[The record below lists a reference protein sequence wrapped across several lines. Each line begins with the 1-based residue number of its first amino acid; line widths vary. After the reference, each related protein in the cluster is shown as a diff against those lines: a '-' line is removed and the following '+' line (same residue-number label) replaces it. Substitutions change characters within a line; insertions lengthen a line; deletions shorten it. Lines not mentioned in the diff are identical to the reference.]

1 MSEWFYSPAPGRQE
15 GPLDDQQLARLQL
28 DGTLRPET
36 LVWREGMPAWLP
48 WGEVMHA
55 VAMENASLAE
65 ALANR
70 PQAGRVE
77 PTFATATAHDLGMTD
92 MGMGEDRAL
101 DGPLP
106 TLAATDSP
114 YAPPQARVDETG
126 SDVVRGG
133 RVVYAGFWRRFAA
146 YCIDYIITTTMSY
159 TLMIPLVLFLGI
171 GSMGMGSDN
180 PFASAGGIVMLGVT
194 YLLMILSPVL
204 YFAWMHS
211 SRLQASLGKMA
222 VGIKVTR
229 SNGERIGFWRAF
241 GRVFAHILSA
251 LIAFIGYIMAGFTE
265 RKQALHDMVC
275 DTLVVDKWA
284 YTEHPEWQKDK
295 LDVVTLVILCLV
307 GLFALGM
314 LALLVFAGIAGS
326 LGNCRPGA
334 ARAVA
339 AGRPR
344 ETPAA
349 LPCVQVPAPSHPS
362 AGPPA

>member
-15 GPLDDQQLARLQL
+15 GPLGDQQLARLQL

-36 LVWREGMPAWLP
+36 LVWREGMPAWRP

-55 VAMENASLAE
+55 AAMENASLAE
-65 ALANR
+65 ALADR

-77 PTFATATAHDLGMTD
+77 PTFSAAD
-92 MGMGEDRAL
+92 MGMGADGAL

-114 YAPPQARVDETG
+114 YAPPQARVDETNG
-126 SDVVRGG
+126 DVVRGG

-146 YCIDYIITTTMSY
+146 YCIDYIITTTLSY
-159 TLMIPLVLFLGI
+159 TLMIPLLLFLGI
-171 GSMGMGSDN
+171 GSMGMSGDN
-180 PFASAGGIVMLGVT
+180 PFASAGGIAMVGVT

-211 SRLQASLGKMA
+211 SGLQASLGKMA

-295 LDVVTLVILCLV
+295 LDVVTIVILCLA
-307 GLFALGM
+307 GLGVLGM
-314 LALLVFAGIAGS
+314 VALIGFAGIAGS
-326 LGNCRPGA
+326 LN
-334 ARAVA
+334 
-339 AGRPR
+339 
-344 ETPAA
+344 
-349 LPCVQVPAPSHPS
+349 
-362 AGPPA
+362 